1 MPPAGCQGSFFRRR
15 VGARLLGKP
24 KLTGHF
30 VDGRLGCRVRAEMEE
45 SDLDRE
51 LVDVAGELVALSRR
65 DRDALL
71 QELALTAGHR
81 AMREKF
87 ETAGEHRAVELD
99 REERAELRATLEAW
113 ERDGLP
119 PNGIAPLL
127 AALVR
132 AEQSG

>member
-1 MPPAGCQGSFFRRR
+1 
-15 VGARLLGKP
+15 
-24 KLTGHF
+24 
-30 VDGRLGCRVRAEMEE
+30 MEE

-119 PNGIAPLL
+119 PAGIAPLL